1 MATTKAADL
10 IRGKDF
16 SAAVDKA
23 LAIASKRHEVALADD
38 RNFVV
43 NWDLVGR
50 RIKDG
55 LLADKFAADVAKQLG
70 SSGIKAVPATLKF
83 NKWIWVGFYERNRI
97 PVIREI
103 GF

>member
-1 MATTKAADL
+1 MATTKTAEL

-16 SAAVDKA
+16 NAAVDKA
-23 LAIASKRHEVALADD
+23 LAIAASRHHIAMADD

-50 RIKDG
+50 RIKDD

>member
-10 IRGKDF
+10 VRGKDF
-16 SAAVDKA
+16 NAAVDKA
-23 LAIASKRHEVALADD
+23 LTIAAQRHDIALADD
-38 RNFVV
+38 RNFVI

-50 RIKDG
+50 RIKDSA
-55 LLADKFAADVAKQLG
+55 LADKFTADVAKQMG
-70 SSGIKAVPATLKF
+70 SSGIKAMPATLKF

-97 PVIREI
+97 PVVREI